1 MNRLCVY
8 CGSNTGSRP
17 EYAQGAKHL
26 AKVLVDKNIGLVYG
40 GASIGVMGVI
50 ADTVLEQG
58 GEVIGVI
65 PEVIVDKEVA
75 HAGLSDLRIVGSM
88 HERKTLMAELSDG
101 FVALPGGLGTIEEL
115 FEIVTWAQLG
125 IHRKPCG
132 LLNICQY
139 YDKLAEFINH
149 AVSQRFV
156 KEVTRSMLIV
166 EDNPEKLID
175 RFESYRAPEVKK
187 WIELENT

>member
-1 MNRLCVY
+1 
-8 CGSNTGSRP
+8 
-17 EYAQGAKHL
+17 
-26 AKVLVDKNIGLVYG
+26 
-40 GASIGVMGVI
+40 
-50 ADTVLEQG
+50 
-58 GEVIGVI
+58 EVIGVI

-88 HERKTLMAELSDG
+88 HERKALMAELSDG

-175 RFESYRAPEVKK
+175 GFESYRAPEVKR